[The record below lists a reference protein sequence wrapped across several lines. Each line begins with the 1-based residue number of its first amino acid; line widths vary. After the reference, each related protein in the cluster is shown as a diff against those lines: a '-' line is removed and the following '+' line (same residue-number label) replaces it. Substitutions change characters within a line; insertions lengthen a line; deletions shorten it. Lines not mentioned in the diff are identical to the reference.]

1 MAHLLH
7 HKDLTFDVERLRT
20 RIRYGIKEE
29 LLDLVQLKGV
39 GRIRARHLYA
49 HGFKTLS
56 DLKFTTVEEL
66 GKIRQIGKTLAAD
79 IVTQITQTKNPQKLE
94 TMGSA
99 Y

>member
-1 MAHLLH
+1 MHPMPALS
-7 HKDLTFDVERLRT
+7 LR
-20 RIRYGIKEE
+20 
-29 LLDLVQLKGV
+29 
-39 GRIRARHLYA
+39 
-49 HGFKTLS
+49 
-56 DLKFTTVEEL
+56 VEEL